1 MTVGR
6 SRRICLAVRLVLP
19 AIATVILSLPAAA
32 QLVRID
38 PEKHAG
44 RRGILIG
51 ESRKA
56 MVYHRT
62 SQEQPAEFSVQGP
75 VPLRVIA
82 RHYSPGRGLVTM
94 RLRIE
99 IEEDGEDEAETAVIH
114 LDPRPSNTARRRDGT
129 SVGVLRRGEIRIPA
143 GLHRVRIYPEN
154 TTRSA
159 VVRVFKGTP
168 TRSAASWVPFAP
180 HRFEQAVILHG
191 PDSETTYYRFN
202 KETPVG
208 LEVLGPLRLRVT
220 TRLDF
225 DEVAGSTQS
234 YVVRVL
240 LDGEPWQVFPMSSR
254 TSPNVFYP
262 DLPEIAPGIAR
273 EFTVSIPQGRHDVEM
288 YLVSTTAGGASA
300 RIRVPARE
308 LRASEPQR

>member
-6 SRRICLAVRLVLP
+6 TRMICTVVNLVVPVIALWLLAV
-19 AIATVILSLPAAA
+19 PAAA

-51 ESRKA
+51 ESTKA
-56 MVYHRT
+56 MVYHRA
-62 SQEQPAEFSVQGP
+62 SQDQPAEFSVQGP

-82 RHYSPGRGLVTM
+82 RHYSPDRGLVTM

-99 IEEDGEDEAETAVIH
+99 IEEDGQDEVETVVIH

-129 SVGVLRRGEIRIPA
+129 SVGVLRRGEMKIPM
-143 GLHRVRIYPEN
+143 GLHRIRIYPEN

-159 VVRVFKGTP
+159 IIRVFKGTP
-168 TRSAASWVPFAP
+168 ARSAASWVPFAP

-191 PDSETTYYRFN
+191 PDSETTYYRFT

-240 LDGEPWQVFPMSSR
+240 LDGEPWQVFPLSSR

-262 DLPEIAPGIAR
+262 DLPEIAPGVAR
-273 EFTVSIPQGRHDVEM
+273 EFTVSTPEGMHDVEI
-288 YLVSTTAGGASA
+288 YLASTTAAGASA

-308 LRASEPQR
+308 LRAGEPRQ